1 MQSDRPLN
9 QPKAAKA
16 SIKLRRLAP
25 NRGIHRYP
33 RDTERHK
40 STFLAK
46 IGFTNLK
53 TPIPC
58 KRPPAT
64 RRRRA
69 QQTRT
74 KKRYAADRSKAA
86 GVPLRLV
93 DQAREKGLALLDG
106 LATHQA

>member
-9 QPKAAKA
+9 QQKAAKA

-46 IGFTNLK
+46 IGFTNQKHRYHASALLQLGAEGRSK
-53 TPIPC
+53 PEPKNAMLPTGA
-58 KRPPAT
+58 K
-64 RRRRA
+64 RRA
-69 QQTRT
+69 FRC
-74 KKRYAADRSKAA
+74 
-86 GVPLRLV
+86 G
-93 DQAREKGLALLDG
+93 
-106 LATHQA
+106 